1 MNNDFSQP
9 QRQSLV
15 GVVIMF
21 GNTFQKTVRALWP
34 ILIIWVL
41 KINEF
46 NKAYL
51 GLGAL
56 AVFILV
62 AVIAYFRYLNFTFQ
76 LDEENE
82 EFVIK
87 EGIFNKSRLAIPLD
101 KIQQVNINQS
111 LLQRIIGVHALEVDT
126 AGTGKKEVSIKAIS
140 HDLATSLKERLL
152 DGSRDSKSVAI
163 EDTDFYIAP
172 QDSTKGHPF
181 IKISLLSLIK
191 TGLTSNYVRT
201 FALLLAFVITTFQ
214 HIDEYGNLVGFNSGS
229 LDNYITGA
237 VMLKFLA
244 FIVIG
249 VMALILVINLVRTIF
264 KYFGYKITKQRDS
277 LLLSYGLI
285 NTKSTILRPDKV
297 QIVTVTRNY
306 FQKKLDIQDLK
317 IRQASNKEAN
327 NQDQKKTA
335 IEIPGCN
342 NSEKDILLEFLLGEV
357 PVRGVMLK
365 PNIRK
370 MLVPTVM
377 FLIIPLSAYFWVG
390 NTVGPEVY
398 NFILFVPVYVLL
410 VGIMIYFAFRHSR
423 LFVNNDFIIRQSGAW
438 DIDNDF
444 IAPHRIQ
451 TISVTQYFW
460 QKGSDI
466 GIVSL
471 HTAGGTISFGL
482 ANYTR
487 LKQFVN
493 YWLYQVETGKKNW
506 M

>member
-1 MNNDFSQP
+1 MTNDFSQP

-41 KINEF
+41 KINQF

-51 GLGAL
+51 GIGAL
-56 AVFILV
+56 AVFLLI
-62 AVIAYFRYLNFTFQ
+62 AIIAYFRYLNFTFQ

-82 EFVIK
+82 EFIIK
-87 EGIFNKSRLAIPLD
+87 EGVFNKTRLAIPLD
-101 KIQQVNINQS
+101 KIQQVSINQS

-126 AGTGKKEVSIKAIS
+126 AGTGKKEVTIKAIS
-140 HDLATSLKERLL
+140 HELAISLKERLL
-152 DGSRDSKSVAI
+152 DGARDSKSVNYAI
-163 EDTDFYIAP
+163 DATVEERETAK
-172 QDSTKGHPF
+172 SHAF
-181 IKISLLSLIK
+181 IQISLLSLIK
-191 TGLTSNYVRT
+191 TGVTSNYVRT

-214 HIDEYGNLVGFNSGS
+214 HIDEYAGLAGFSTDP
-229 LDNYITGA
+229 LDDYITVE

-244 FIVIG
+244 FIIVGI
-249 VMALILVINLVRTIF
+249 MALIIVINLVRTII
-264 KYFGYKITKQRDS
+264 KYFGYKITRQKDS

-285 NTKSTILRPDKV
+285 NTKNTILRPDKV
-297 QIVTVTRNY
+297 QIVTVTRNF

-317 IRQASNKEAN
+317 IRQASNREAN
-327 NQDQKKTA
+327 NHDQKKTA

-342 NSEKDILLEFLLGEV
+342 NSEKDVLLEFLLGEV
-357 PVRGVMLK
+357 PHRGVVLK

-370 MLVPTVM
+370 MLVPTVI
-377 FLIIPLSAYFWVG
+377 FLIIPLSAYFWIA
-390 NTVGPEVY
+390 NTVGPKLF
-398 NFILFVPVYVLL
+398 NFILFLPAYVLL
-410 VGIMIYFAFRHSR
+410 VGVMIYFGFRHSR
-423 LFVNNDFIIRQSGAW
+423 LFVNDDFIIRQSGAW
-438 DIDNDF
+438 DVENDF
-444 IAPHRIQ
+444 VAPHKIQ
-451 TISVTQYFW
+451 TISLTQYFW

-471 HTAGGTISFGL
+471 HTAGGTIYFGL
-482 ANYTR
+482 ANYTK

-493 YWLYQVETGKKNW
+493 YWLYQVETGKKHW